1 MRRDDTPVFSV
12 IAWSGTGKTTFL
24 ERLIPELKRR
34 GLRVAVVK
42 HDAHGFD
49 MDRED
54 KDTGRLSAAGADVAA
69 IFSAEKAA
77 FIENRPLTAEEVVGR
92 IRDADVILTEGC
104 KTGPWRKIALLR
116 AASGKPLPLPAEDC
130 FAIVADVAVDTD
142 RPLFALDDAAGI
154 AELIVRNL

>member
-1 MRRDDTPVFSV
+1 VTIRPSFSV

-77 FIENRPLTAEEVVGR
+77 LLKIGR
-92 IRDADVILTEGC
+92 
-104 KTGPWRKIALLR
+104 
-116 AASGKPLPLPAEDC
+116 
-130 FAIVADVAVDTD
+130 
-142 RPLFALDDAAGI
+142 
-154 AELIVRNL
+154 